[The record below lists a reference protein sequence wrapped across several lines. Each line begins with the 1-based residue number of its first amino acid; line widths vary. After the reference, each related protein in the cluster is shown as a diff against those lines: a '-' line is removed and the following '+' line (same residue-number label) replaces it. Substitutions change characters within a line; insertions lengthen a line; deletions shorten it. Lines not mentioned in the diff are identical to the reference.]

1 MWRCRVRPA
10 RLESMYDTLADREGS
25 MKSVLAVI
33 AAAAI
38 VAGCA
43 TPGATTEK
51 TVGSAPAADA
61 DQVQTVA
68 LETVDAAQSVVEAA
82 RCSLRNDKGTW
93 EIRTPGSASVMRS
106 TRPLEI
112 VCLKPGYRAFVHA
125 TESQGDLIGSVV
137 KGATLGGAAT
147 AVVATPLLAIPVFGP
162 LIYAGTVGGTALLG
176 GTVSAVMDHGK
187 GTPYRYPD
195 RLVLPLTPETAGRR

>member
-33 AAAAI
+33 AAAVA
-38 VAGCA
+38 AGCA
-43 TPGATTEK
+43 TPGPSTEK
-51 TVGSAPAADA
+51 VVGSAPAADA
-61 DQVQTVA
+61 GQVQSVA
-68 LETVDAAQSVVEAA
+68 LETVDAAQAPVEAA

-93 EIRTPGSASVMRS
+93 EVRTPGSASVMRS
-106 TRPLEI
+106 TRALEI

-125 TESQGDLIGSVV
+125 TESQGDLVGSAV
-137 KGATLGGAAT
+137 KGAALGGAAT

-176 GTVSAVMDHGK
+176 GAVSAVMDHDK

-195 RLVLPLTPETAGRR
+195 RLVLPLTPEHAGRR

>member
-1 MWRCRVRPA
+1 MD
-10 RLESMYDTLADREGS
+10 DTLADREGT

-33 AAAAI
+33 AAAA
-38 VAGCA
+38 VAAGCA
-43 TPGATTEK
+43 TPGTSTEK
-51 TVGSAPAADA
+51 VVGSAPAADA
-61 DQVQTVA
+61 DQAQSVT
-68 LETVDAAQSVVEAA
+68 LETVDAAQSPVEAT

-93 EIRTPGSASVMRS
+93 EIRTPGSASVLRS

-125 TESQGDLIGSVV
+125 TESQGDLVGSAV
-137 KGATLGGAAT
+137 KGAAIGGAAT

-162 LIYAGTVGGTALLG
+162 LIYAGTVGGSALLG

-195 RLVLPLTPETAGRR
+195 RLVLPLTPEHGARR